1 MGKRFI
7 FPMLEIKSQLSKIV
21 LKTPKYNYL
30 FLLFVLLFSACSGT
44 STEDKRA
51 TEEVEAAPIFQQV
64 HFTKSKISFI
74 NTLRE
79 DREHNFFN
87 FNYIYNG
94 AGAAVG
100 DFDND
105 GLEDV
110 YLVANQGGNKLFHN
124 QGELTFADIT
134 ETAGVAADGA
144 WKNGVTV
151 VDVNQ
156 DGWDD
161 IYLVRS
167 GRYEE
172 ASKRANQLFINN
184 GDLTFTEAAQ
194 TYGLADTGYGMQA
207 YFFDYDRDGDLDLYL
222 MNHRMDFQNNNVMNV
237 IAANEI
243 FDPAASDRL
252 YRNDNG
258 RYVDV
263 TAKAGLMN
271 QAWGLSVVTGDFN
284 NDGWDDI
291 YVANDYLTP
300 DLLYIN
306 QKDGTFKEDIGRF
319 FPHTSFF
326 SMGSDWADVDRNG
339 HFDLFTLDMA
349 PESHERSKRLMAS
362 MSNEYF
368 RTMVNEGL
376 QHQYM
381 YNTLQYN
388 HGEGYF
394 SEIAQMAGI
403 DKTDWS
409 WTALFADYDNDG
421 WKDLFVTNGIK
432 KDITDND
439 AMNETERMRASGQQV
454 TMGQVLRLLPSTN
467 LQNPI
472 FKNVDGLHFDRAN
485 TQWGMKQAF
494 NSNGAVYAD
503 FDNDGDLEILVNNM
517 GLMATLYQNL
527 SVENHQ
533 QSAFK
538 IEVKGPKRNL
548 NALGTELVLHTN
560 ETKWVE
566 KIRGS
571 RGFLSHATTDI
582 HYDADLTLTSVHVK
596 WPNGKSSIIE
606 NPIKGDL
613 FIDYEAMDFV
623 ELPKA
628 SKDPFFVSQELS
640 GLSYTHK
647 ENEFDDFIKEILL
660 PHRQSEHGPFIAIAD
675 VNNDGLEDVFV
686 GGAHQQPA
694 YLAIQQTDG
703 SFRPSSTQVFAQ
715 DAAYEDMQ
723 ATFFDA
729 DGDGDL
735 DLYVVSGSGEF
746 YEGNEHL
753 LKDRLYW
760 NEGNGQFKRAPTGTL
775 PNDRAAGAKALPIDL
790 DGDNDL
796 DLIILNRNVPGKY
809 PLGPKSFIYENQDGR
824 FINVSGE
831 RNDDF
836 TQLEAMLTDGVIADV
851 SGNGYEDLLV
861 VGEWTTPL
869 LFLNDGTSFSL
880 SDQDF
885 SDFSGWWNRI
895 VPVDLNGDGHLDFV
909 LGNNGLNN
917 KYHPTSKKPLYL
929 FYNDFDNNGSG
940 DIVLSKTNGE
950 ELVPVRGRECS
961 SQQMPFIL
969 DKFDNYE
976 KFAKADLVSIYSQE
990 KLEAS
995 MKLMV
1000 NNFQSGLLMNRG
1012 DGSLEFKALPT
1023 KAQFGPINDIL
1034 VQDLNGDGREDL
1046 ICAGNFY
1053 GTEVETIRYD
1063 SHYGTVLINTGNF
1076 EFEVAPFTQTGLN
1089 LNQDV
1094 RDLESIRVNGEK
1106 YLISVANNDVLRSFR
1121 IRR

>member
-1 MGKRFI
+1 MVQRLFRS
-7 FPMLEIKSQLSKIV
+7 MLEIKSQYSKIV
-21 LKTPKYNYL
+21 LQMLKYNYL
-30 FLLFVLLFSACSGT
+30 AVVLVLFFTACSGPDPK
-44 STEDKRA
+44 ENEEK
-51 TEEVEAAPIFQQV
+51 EEVLNPIFRQV
-64 HFTKSKISFI
+64 HFTKSNLSFI
-74 NTLRE
+74 NSLRE

-105 GLEDV
+105 GLKDI
-110 YLVANQGGNKLFHN
+110 YLVSNQGGNKLFHN
-124 QGELTFADIT
+124 QGELSFKDIT
-134 ETAGVAADGA
+134 ESAGVASNGA

-156 DGWDD
+156 DGLDD

-167 GRYEE
+167 GRYQEP
-172 ASKRANQLFINN
+172 SKRANQLFINN

-194 TYGLADTGYGMQA
+194 DYGLADTGYGMQA

-222 MNHRMDFQNNNVMNV
+222 MNHRMDFENNNVMNV
-237 IAANEI
+237 IAANKI

-252 YRNDNG
+252 YRNENG
-258 RYVDV
+258 HYIDV
-263 TAKAGLMN
+263 TADAGLMN

-291 YVANDYLTP
+291 YVANDYLTS
-300 DLLYIN
+300 DMLYIN
-306 QKDGTFKEDIGRF
+306 QQDGTFKEEIGEY

-326 SMGSDWADVDRNG
+326 SMGSDWSDVDRNG
-339 HFDLFTLDMA
+339 YFDLFTLDMA

-362 MSNEYF
+362 MSNDYF
-368 RTMVNEGL
+368 RKMVAEGL

-421 WKDLFVTNGIK
+421 WKDLFITNGIK

-533 QSAFK
+533 QNAFK
-538 IEVKGPKRNL
+538 IEVKGPKENL

-596 WPNGKSSIIE
+596 WPNGRSSIIE
-606 NPIKGDL
+606 NPTKGNL
-613 FIDYEAMDFV
+613 LIDYDAMDFV
-623 ELPKA
+623 ELPNA

-640 GLSYTHK
+640 GLSYMHN

-660 PHRQSEHGPFIAIAD
+660 PHRQSEHGPFTAIAD

-694 YLAIQQTDG
+694 YLAIQQMDG
-703 SFRPSSTQVFAQ
+703 SFRPSSTQVFSQ

-746 YEGNEHL
+746 YRGNEHL
-753 LKDRLYW
+753 LEDRLYW
-760 NEGNGQFKRAPTGTL
+760 NEGNGQFKKATAGTL
-775 PNDRAAGAKALPIDL
+775 PNDRAAGAKAIPIDL

-796 DLIILNRNVPGKY
+796 DLIILNRNIPGQY
-809 PLGPKSFIYENQDGR
+809 PLGPKSFIYENQKGR
-824 FINVSGE
+824 FINVSAE

-836 TQLEAMLTDGVIADV
+836 TQLKAMLTDGVVGDWD
-851 SGNGYEDLLV
+851 GNGYPDMMV
-861 VGEWTTPL
+861 VGEWTSPL
-869 LFLNDGTSFSL
+869 LFWNDGDSFKRSE
-880 SDQDF
+880 QDF
-885 SDFSGWWNRI
+885 SNLSGWWNRI
-895 VPVDLNGDGHLDFV
+895 VPIDLNEDGNMDFI

-917 KYHPTSKKPLYL
+917 KFHPKSDKPLYL
-929 FYNDFDNNGSG
+929 FYNDFDGNGTG
-940 DIVLSKTNGE
+940 DIVLSKTNGK
-950 ELVPVRGRECS
+950 ELLPVRGRECS

-990 KLEAS
+990 KLDAS
-995 MKLMV
+995 IQLTV
-1000 NNFQSGLLMNRG
+1000 NNFESGILMNQG
-1012 DGSLEFKALPT
+1012 NGSFAFKAFPT
-1023 KAQFGPINDIL
+1023 KAQFGRINDFIL
-1034 VQDLNGDGREDL
+1034 EDINSDGRKD
-1046 ICAGNFY
+1046 IISGGNFY

-1063 SHYGTVLINTGNF
+1063 SHFGTVMLNKGNF
-1076 EFEVAPFTQTGLN
+1076 EFEVVPLEQTGLI

-1094 RDLESIRVNGEK
+1094 RDLESIKVNGEK
-1106 YLISVANNDVLRSFR
+1106 YLISVANNDVIRSFQ